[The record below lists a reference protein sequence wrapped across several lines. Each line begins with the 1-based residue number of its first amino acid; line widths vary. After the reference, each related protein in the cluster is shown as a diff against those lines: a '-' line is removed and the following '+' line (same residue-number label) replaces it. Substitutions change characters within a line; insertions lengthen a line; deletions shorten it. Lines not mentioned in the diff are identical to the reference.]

1 MEASAGPVARG
12 LRAGVFGAVCVALG
26 VVAHVAAHGAAPA
39 PWALLAGLVAVT
51 VVSGVC
57 AGPAP
62 SLPLVVGLMA
72 ATQAGLHA
80 AFGAWPGA
88 ASGPDLSR
96 LLCAAPGAH
105 ATAATALLRREGLL
119 ATVGGAAPHPA
130 LMPAMA
136 HGGGLLVMSGAHL
149 LVAGLTAW
157 WLRRLDAA
165 VGVTGALVGV
175 LARGLCR
182 LLGSPAAPAPV
193 GIARRRPRPAM
204 PPAGWPRPA
213 GLRHSVVRRGPPQVC

>member
-12 LRAGVFGAVCVALG
+12 LRAGVFGAMCVALS
-26 VVAHVAAHGAAPA
+26 VVAHVAAHGAVP
-39 PWALLAGLVAVT
+39 PLWVLLAGLVAVT
-51 VVSGVC
+51 VVTGVC

-62 SLPLVVGLMA
+62 SLLLVVGLMA

-105 ATAATALLRREGLL
+105 AAAAATLLRREGLL

-136 HGGGLLVMSGAHL
+136 HGGGLLLMSGAHL

-157 WLRRLDAA
+157 WLRRVDAA
-165 VGVTGALVGV
+165 LGVAGALVGV

-182 LLGSPAAPAPV
+182 LLGPPAAPAPV
-193 GIARRRPRPAM
+193 ATGRRQPRSAM
-204 PPAGWPRPA
+204 ASAGWPCPA